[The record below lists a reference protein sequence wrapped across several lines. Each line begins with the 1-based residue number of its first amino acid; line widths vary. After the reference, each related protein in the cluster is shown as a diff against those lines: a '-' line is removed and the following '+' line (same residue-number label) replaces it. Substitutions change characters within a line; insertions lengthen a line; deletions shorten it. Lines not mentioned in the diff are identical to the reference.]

1 MIEPPLMVGSLPS
14 AVCGEGLQDQL
25 LWIQGPPSPFVMLS
39 AGAVLSNHTCVLT
52 AAQSLCTCPPP
63 FTGGQLVHSVEFIS
77 GAQQSEPV
85 TSVLF
90 RILFPDKSSQNT
102 EPGSLCQTGG
112 PCWLSAFYALV
123 FVLISDGYLS
133 LSPSVTLSLLSM
145 SIFLSCK

>member
-1 MIEPPLMVGSLPS
+1 MEKDFKTSFCGSRGRPAPSSCSLQEPFSATTRACSQLPKACALARPL
-14 AVCGEGLQDQL
+14 
-25 LWIQGPPSPFVMLS
+25 
-39 AGAVLSNHTCVLT
+39 
-52 AAQSLCTCPPP
+52 